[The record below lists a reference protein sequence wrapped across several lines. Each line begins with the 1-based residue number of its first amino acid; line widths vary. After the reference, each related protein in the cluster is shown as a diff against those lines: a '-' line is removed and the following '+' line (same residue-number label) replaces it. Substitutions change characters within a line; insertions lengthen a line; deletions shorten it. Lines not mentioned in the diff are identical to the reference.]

1 MEKKIEYK
9 QENSSDPIE
18 KVIRFWELAAALL
31 LAVCA
36 WCPIRRFGFDTA
48 QCFCLLAML
57 VAVVQYLLIIIGSV
71 CQSRNRQAA
80 AESCRNIAEFRMQTV
95 IKVIVY
101 TFACIFYLIYCI
113 CEKQAIVQNSIYH
126 ALAGA
131 LLFAGAAISSEYIL
145 AKFSLC

>member
-1 MEKKIEYK
+1 MEKQIEYK
-9 QENSSDPIE
+9 HDNNPNPIE

-57 VAVVQYLLIIIGSV
+57 AAVVQYLLIIIRAV
-71 CQSRNRQAA
+71 CQSRNGQSVSEFSGNTADLRKAA
-80 AESCRNIAEFRMQTV
+80 V

-101 TFACIFYLIYCI
+101 TFTCIFYLIYCI

-145 AKFSLC
+145 DKFSLR